1 MAVYTQIDNPAE
13 FFSVKIYSGSGSN
26 TTVAHGLTGGA
37 PEMFVIKRRDSTGGW
52 INWNTGLTNNSYYM
66 QWNNSD
72 QQDNS
77 TNNLQNTAT
86 TTTNISIGDQAFTNA
101 SGGTYVL
108 YSWRAGTSFSNDAS
122 STSVGTIDSSG
133 TISTKAGI
141 SILKFTGTGSAGTV
155 AHGLASTPQMII
167 LKNRTDGSSS
177 FWGVYHHNSF
187 VNASDPNVLY
197 LNSNGAVS
205 DDTNVFHT
213 STTFNSTVF
222 SVGTYNGSNGSSDDI
237 IAYSFTGKQG
247 FSKFGSYTGNGND
260 DGSFIFLGFR
270 PAMIIIKRTDA
281 TDHWLLYDDQR
292 GYNGDIASL
301 RPNENHSES
310 TASGYEIDILSNG
323 FKARQN
329 HNDINGSGNSY
340 VYMAFAKQPFV
351 NSKGV
356 PANAR

>member
-1 MAVYTQIDNPAE
+1 MAFTTIDNPTE
-13 FFSVKIYSGSGSN
+13 YFNVKLYSGSGSD

-37 PEMFVIKRRDSTGGW
+37 PEMFLIKRRDSTGGW

-122 STSVGTIDSSG
+122 STGIGTIDSSG
-133 TISTKAGI
+133 SISTTAGI
-141 SILKFTGTGSAGTV
+141 SVISHTGTGSAGTV

-197 LNSNGAVS
+197 LNSNGAAS
-205 DDTNVFHT
+205 DDTNVFGT
-213 STTFNSTVF
+213 STTFSSTVF
-222 SVGTYNGSNGSSDDI
+222 SVGDYNGSNGSSDNI
-237 IAYSFTGKQG
+237 IGYCFAEKQG
-247 FSKFGSYTGNGND
+247 FSKFGSYEGNGND
-260 DGSFIFLGFR
+260 DGTFVY
-270 PAMIIIKRTDA
+270 T
-281 TDHWLLYDDQR
+281 
-292 GYNGDIASL
+292 
-301 RPNENHSES
+301 
-310 TASGYEIDILSNG
+310 G
-323 FKARQN
+323 FK
-329 HNDINGSGNSY
+329 
-340 VYMAFAKQPFV
+340 
-351 NSKGV
+351 
-356 PANAR
+356 PAWLM